1 MARAPAALRLIADR
15 AGRALRSTSAP
26 PAGAGIAVAVSG
38 GADSLALLH
47 ALRVL
52 AGPRGWRLEVVTVD
66 HGLRP
71 GSAADAAFVV
81 DHAKAL
87 GLGAHLATLSPEEL
101 RAHRA
106 AGPEGAARAARY
118 LALRAV
124 AELTGCGLVA
134 TGHTLDDQ
142 AETVLL
148 QLLRG
153 TGPDGMAA
161 MAVRDRW
168 LLRPLL
174 GVRRAE
180 TRACCQALGLAWRE
194 DESNA
199 DQRLLRNAVRLRALP
214 LLEELRPGAT
224 RALARAADLARH
236 DREWLEPL
244 VSDALAKVVAEEWGG
259 GSADGAVALLARG
272 LAELPPGLGRR
283 VVRAACARAG
293 CTPPA
298 ADTTDRIIALARS
311 PRAGGRPVRW
321 PGGAASRAADLVVL
335 AREEQRATTPAFAGG
350 EQRWVGLGSGSP
362 ARSRSSRV
370 FEDDIESVLLTEE
383 QVQSKVRDL
392 AAQISKDYQGR
403 DVLLVGVL
411 KGAFILMADLAR
423 ALTVPHEFDFMAVS
437 SYGSATQTSGVV
449 RILKDLDREIQ
460 GRDVLLVEDIIDSG
474 LTLNYLLKNLRSRR
488 PATLEVCALLY
499 KPEQL
504 KADIEVKYTG
514 FDIPSVFV
522 VGYGLDYAER
532 YRSLPFVAT
541 LKPEVYSGRP

>member
-1 MARAPAALRLIADR
+1 MARAPAALRLVADR
-15 AGRALRSTSAP
+15 AARALAP
-26 PAGAGIAVAVSG
+26 GGVPAAGDRLAAAVSG

-47 ALRVL
+47 AMRTL
-52 AGPRGWRLEVVTVD
+52 AGPRGWRLAVVTVD
-66 HGLRP
+66 HGLRS

-87 GLGAHLATLSPEEL
+87 GLDARRETLAAADLA
-101 RAHRA
+101 RHHRA
-106 AGPEGAARAARY
+106 GREGAARAARY
-118 LALRAV
+118 EALWRA
-124 AELTGCGLVA
+124 AGQLGCGWLA

-153 TGPDGMAA
+153 AGPDGLAGMT
-161 MAVRDRW
+161 VRSGR

-180 TRACCQALGLAWRE
+180 TRACCAAVGVDWRE
-194 DESNA
+194 DPTNDEPGP
-199 DQRLLRNAVRLRALP
+199 LRNRVRQSLLP
-214 LLEELRPGAT
+214 LLEELRPGAALT
-224 RALARAADLARH
+224 LARTAGLAADERDWLDPLVAAALAGARATTEPPGTVALDAAVLAG
-236 DREWLEPL
+236 LP
-244 VSDALAKVVAEEWGG
+244 VALA
-259 GSADGAVALLARG
+259 
-272 LAELPPGLGRR
+272 RR
-283 VVRAACARAG
+283 VVRAAARQAG
-293 CTPPA
+293 A
-298 ADTTDRIIALARS
+298 AAPDAEATDRVVALA
-311 PRAGGRPVRW
+311 AGSGVEVGW
-321 PGGAASRAADLVVL
+321 PGGRGRRDAAAVVL
-335 AREEQRATTPAFAGG
+335 AAPAQLTGPLGFSPSTEILQERAG
-350 EQRWVGLGSGSP
+350 VY
-362 ARSRSSRV
+362 
-370 FEDDIESVLLTEE
+370 EDDIESVLLTQE
-383 QVQSKVRDL
+383 QIQGKVQDL
-392 AAQISKDYQGR
+392 AAQISKDYAGR

-423 ALTVPHEFDFMAVS
+423 HLTVPHEFDFMAVS

-460 GRDVLLVEDIIDSG
+460 GRDVLIIEDIIDSG

-504 KADIEVKYTG
+504 KADIEVKYAG

-532 YRSLPFVAT
+532 YRNLPFVAT
-541 LKPEVYSGRP
+541 LKPEVYRGR